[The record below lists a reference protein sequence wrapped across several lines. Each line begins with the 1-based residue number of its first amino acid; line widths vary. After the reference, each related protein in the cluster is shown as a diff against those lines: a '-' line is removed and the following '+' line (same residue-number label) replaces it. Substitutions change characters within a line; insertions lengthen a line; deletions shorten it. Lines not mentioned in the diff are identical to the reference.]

1 MTLFQHPAFDDHEQV
16 AFVSDPKSGLRA
28 VIALHRVGPRN
39 AMGGTRM
46 WEYATEADGIGD
58 ALRLSQAM
66 TYKSALA
73 GLPFGGGKAVIFGN
87 SGRDKTPEL
96 LRAMGAAVNRLAG
109 HFVTGEDVGISVD
122 DVALMRENTPHV
134 LGGEGV
140 DSDEPAAA
148 GVLASIQSAAQRV
161 WGTSDLSG
169 RTIAVQ
175 GLGKVGYRLAQ
186 LLAEA
191 GAHLLVADIRPD
203 AVRRAVKELEAQEVS
218 SEDILTQPAD
228 VFAPCALGDVLT
240 PTTVPQL
247 KAKVVAGAANN
258 QLSAPTVGDLLRNA
272 GILYAPDFIANG
284 GGLINNAAL
293 LDGYDRTRVL
303 EDCARIGHTLTEVF
317 ELADKNNTST
327 NTAATGLA
335 RQRTQDL

>member
-1 MTLFQHPAFDDHEQV
+1 MTVFHHPAFDDHERVVFV
-16 AFVSDPKSGLRA
+16 ADSKSGLRA
-28 VIALHRVGPRN
+28 MIAVHRCGPRN

-46 WEYATEADGIGD
+46 REYALEADGIGD
-58 ALRLSQAM
+58 ALRLSQTM

-73 GLPFGGGKAVIFGN
+73 GLPFGGGKAVIFGD

-96 LRAMGAAVNRLAG
+96 LHAMGSAIDRLGG

-140 DSDEPAAA
+140 DSAQPAAA
-148 GVLASIQSAAQRV
+148 GVLASIQAAAERV

-169 RTIAVQ
+169 RIIAVQ
-175 GLGKVGYRLAQ
+175 GLGKVGYWLTRM
-186 LLAEA
+186 LAEA
-191 GAHLLVADIRPD
+191 GARLLVADIRPD
-203 AVRRAVKELEAQEVS
+203 AVRRVVREFDAQEVS
-218 SEDILTQPAD
+218 SDDILTQPTD

-240 PTTVPQL
+240 PATVPRL

-258 QLSAPTVGDLLRNA
+258 QLSAPIVGALLRDA

-303 EDCARIGHTLTEVF
+303 QDCARIGHTLTEVF

-327 NTAATGLA
+327 NTAAAQLA
-335 RQRTQDL
+335 RQRTQNL